1 MYIFIPPTV
10 NRVPPRRRWRRCR
23 RHWYGWQR
31 RHHESILLLL
41 SKCLLFVCLFVI
53 VFALSSLSHTHTL
66 IHSCTRILPSSLP
79 CTETHTN
86 TKVLSRSLAR
96 DVSCPRAMKSMKFQW
111 TMVVWCVCSQNR
123 GGKLQKKKG
132 ATVVVA
138 VMCIRTN
145 YKGRKVDNKTN
156 ACRSRRGILVVILL
170 GGGFLVLRSRVLDDE
185 IERGLLPLIELRWQ
199 CLKPVFIG
207 DAHRRLYSTEHIN
220 I

>member
-1 MYIFIPPTV
+1 M
-10 NRVPPRRRWRRCR
+10 C
-23 RHWYGWQR
+23 
-31 RHHESILLLL
+31 
-41 SKCLLFVCLFVI
+41 
-53 VFALSSLSHTHTL
+53 
-66 IHSCTRILPSSLP
+66 
-79 CTETHTN
+79 
-86 TKVLSRSLAR
+86 
-96 DVSCPRAMKSMKFQW
+96 VS
-111 TMVVWCVCSQNR
+111 SQNR

-199 CLKPVFIG
+199 CLKPAFIG